1 MLGVTMLEVT
11 MPKVTMLK
19 VTKSAGSAVQGTTS
33 G

>member
-11 MPKVTMLK
+11 MLKVTMLK